1 MKKNIKISS
10 ILCFC
15 LFIIICPL
23 IVRADDNDYL
33 SSNVLAD
40 YKSHTI
46 TCSYV
51 YTSNQAV
58 SGESGSQTIKITFK
72 SAIIDGDTYMDSTND
87 EGWEGSKME
96 VWKLESVDAKDNL
109 MNLSIGTDL
118 NYNDLVYPNEYVIKP
133 DGAFLY
139 SANELQKMANDN
151 VPPSEKYKAN
161 YNNCPSIVIDGHGD
175 NKIYSVK
182 YAESAMTS
190 NGYVK
195 LTKEEDAK
203 NITDDSEGYD
213 SEMKQAYSICSV
225 GIPYT
230 EGQTIINLKV
240 RAYEDGQIKIALDA
254 TEEDDFKSIYPNDD
268 VIWQSKST
276 ELGKTVTIR
285 KSEWDSIKSQ
295 IGYEEC
301 KKNPNITLTATTL
314 KDKDSVGENIIGLGK
329 DEISEEMGG
338 MGSIGT
344 GTGNVNIGSSDWSWE
359 LGGEISLNTSTCKQL
374 LSNELINFIQN
385 AWTIV
390 KVLAILITIALGIL
404 DFVNAASK
412 DKDILMES
420 VNKTVKRLVL
430 VIIILLIP
438 TLIEIIGELFGI
450 EDILC
455 GIK

>member
-10 ILCFC
+10 ILCLC

-23 IVRADDNDYL
+23 IVSADDNDAL
-33 SSNVLAD
+33 DD
-40 YKSHTI
+40 YKSQTI
-46 TCSYV
+46 TCSYE
-51 YTSNQAV
+51 YTANQAV
-58 SGESGSQTIKITFK
+58 SGETGVQTIKITFK
-72 SAIIDGDTYMDSTND
+72 SAIIDGDTYLDATND

-96 VWKLESVDAKDNL
+96 VWKLSSVDANGNL
-109 MNLSIGTDL
+109 KNLTIGTDL
-118 NYNDLVYPNEYVIKP
+118 NSNDLVSPNQYVIKP

-139 SANELQKMANDN
+139 SASELQKMANDN

-161 YNNCPSIVIDGHGD
+161 YDNCPSIVIDGHGN

-190 NGYVK
+190 DEYVK
-195 LTKEEDAK
+195 LTKSEDAK
-203 NITDDSEGYD
+203 DISNDSEGYD
-213 SEMKQAYSICSV
+213 SATKKSYSICSV

-240 RAYEDGQIKIALDA
+240 RAYEDGEIKIALDA
-254 TEEDDFKSIYPNDD
+254 TEEDDFKNIYQNDD
-268 VIWQSKST
+268 IIWQSKST

-314 KDKDSVGENIIGLGK
+314 KDKDSAGENIIGLGK
-329 DEISEEMGG
+329 DEISEENGG